1 MTPRMCLAIVMG
13 ILAGSASGQD
23 APPLEKLKL
32 ADYRMRV
39 AASNQNLAARRL
51 EAQIGRIQA
60 RGERSVMEPALVGSV
75 SRSRTE
81 RQSSIEQSLSQ
92 NAPIFLE
99 DGESAS
105 AGLEGRL
112 PLGTKYWVGAS
123 IDNRSNNL
131 TNAWARTP
139 FTDEYLGFAG
149 IRVSQPLLKD
159 AGMGAILA
167 RVRLADAEARVKH
180 QELRK
185 QTMAVVSRA
194 ELAYWNLA
202 LAQHL
207 LELRQASVRIAEQ
220 VLNDNRERV
229 KAGKMAE
236 NEVFEA
242 EAGLARRQSQA
253 SDAAQTVVAVRN
265 LVRSFI
271 SATPDDAA
279 AANIEAADEP
289 ALAALDTDYVLAM
302 RRALRRHPDYI
313 ALQEVVRQEGVRVAY
328 SRSQRWPQVDLV
340 ASYGLNGIGESASDA
355 FDQIGRNEY
364 EAWSVGIEVRLPLG
378 GGVRE
383 RADLAAAKARQRQAL
398 LELSAA
404 EIEIGNALDTALRR
418 VNATREQ
425 ASHLQRTVEFNSKLL
440 ESEMNRLE
448 AGKSDSRRVL
458 QIEQELV
465 EARIAAYQAL
475 VEHRRAWLDWEVAQ
489 GILLDE
495 RQLEPREAR

>member
-1 MTPRMCLAIVMG
+1 MMRPICLAIPFA
-13 ILAGSASGQD
+13 ILAGGVLGQD
-23 APPLEKLKL
+23 ASPTEKLKL
-32 ADYRMRV
+32 ADYRIKV

-51 EAQIGRIQA
+51 EAQISRIQA
-60 RGERSVMEPALVGSV
+60 RGERSVMEPALVGNI
-75 SRSRTE
+75 SRHRTE
-81 RQSSIEQSLSQ
+81 RQNSIEQSLSQ
-92 NAPIFLE
+92 NAPIFME

-131 TNAWARTP
+131 TNAWVRAE

-149 IRVSQPLLKD
+149 IRLSQPLLKD
-159 AGMGAILA
+159 AGTSAALA

-220 VLNDNRERV
+220 VLHDNRERV
-229 KAGKMAE
+229 KAGKIAE

-253 SDAAQTVVAVRN
+253 SDAAQTVVAMRN
-265 LVRSFI
+265 LVRSFV

-279 AANIEAADEP
+279 VANIEAADEP
-289 ALAALDTDYVLAM
+289 NLAELDTDYVLAM
-302 RRALRRHPDYI
+302 RRAVRRHPDYL
-313 ALQEVVRQEGVRVAY
+313 ALKEIVDQEGIRVAY
-328 SRSQRWPQVDLV
+328 TRSQRWPQVDLV
-340 ASYGLNGIGESASDA
+340 ASYGLNGIGETASDA
-355 FDQIGRNEY
+355 FSQIGDRDY
-364 EAWSVGIEVRLPLG
+364 EAWSVGLEVRLPLG

-383 RADLAAAKARQRQAL
+383 RADLAAAQTRRRQAL

-404 EIEIGNALDTALRR
+404 EIEIGNALDTAMRR

-425 ASHLQRTVEFNSKLL
+425 AAHLQRMVEFNSKLL
-440 ESEMNRLE
+440 ESELNRLE

-495 RQLEPREAR
+495 RQLEPRAAR

>member
-1 MTPRMCLAIVMG
+1 MERQLCTATVLWT
-13 ILAGSASGQD
+13 LAGIAFGQVV
-23 APPLEKLKL
+23 PSPEKLTL
-32 ADYRMRV
+32 ADYRVRV
-39 AASNQNLAARRL
+39 EAANQSLAARRL
-51 EAQIGRIQA
+51 DEQISRLQA
-60 RGERSVMEPALVGSV
+60 RGERAVLEPALVGGV
-75 SRSRTE
+75 SRNRTE
-81 RQSSIEQSLSQ
+81 RQNSVEQSLSQ
-92 NAPIFLE
+92 NAPIFTE
-99 DGESAS
+99 DGESFS

-112 PLGTKYWVGAS
+112 PVGTKYWIGAS
-123 IDNRSNNL
+123 VDNRSNNL
-131 TNAWARTP
+131 TNAWVRTP

-167 RVRLADAEARVKH
+167 RIRLADAEARVKH

-185 QTMAVVSRA
+185 QTMALVSRA

-229 KAGKMAE
+229 RAGKMAE
-236 NEVFEA
+236 NEVLEA
-242 EAGLARRQSQA
+242 EVGLARRQTQA
-253 SDAAQTVVAVRN
+253 SDAAQTVVAMRN

-279 AANIEAADEP
+279 VANIEAADEP
-289 ALAALDTDYVLAM
+289 ALAPLDTDYVLAM

-340 ASYGLNGIGESASDA
+340 ASYGLNGIGASASDA
-355 FDQIGRNEY
+355 FDQIGRNDY
-364 EAWSVGIEVRLPLG
+364 ETWSVGIEVRLPLG

-383 RADLAAAKARQRQAL
+383 QTELAAAKARQRQAL
-398 LELSAA
+398 LELHTA
-404 EIEIGNALDTALRR
+404 EVEIGNALDTALRR

-425 ASHLQRTVEFNSKLL
+425 AAHLQRMVEFNSKLL
-440 ESEMNRLE
+440 ESELSRLD

-458 QIEQELV
+458 QIEQDLV

-489 GILLDE
+489 GILLDQ
-495 RQLEPREAR
+495 RQMEPREVR